1 MFTTSVDKS
10 QCFKVLSLWLP
21 VICAPG
27 VSVDLKTVVIT
38 IEHIVKNPCLKISW
52 LIFNYSWWSWGYV
65 ENIFEPRKL

>member
-10 QCFKVLSLWLP
+10 QCSKVSSLWSP

-38 IEHIVKNPCLKISW
+38 IVC
-52 LIFNYSWWSWGYV
+52 
-65 ENIFEPRKL
+65 NIL

>member
-38 IEHIVKNPCLKISW
+38 IVTYCKESVSEDLLVN
-52 LIFNYSWWSWGYV
+52 F
-65 ENIFEPRKL
+65 